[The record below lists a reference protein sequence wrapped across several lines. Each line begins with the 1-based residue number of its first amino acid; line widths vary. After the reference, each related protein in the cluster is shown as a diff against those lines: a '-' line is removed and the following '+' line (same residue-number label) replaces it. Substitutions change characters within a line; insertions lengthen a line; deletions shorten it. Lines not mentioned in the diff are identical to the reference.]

1 MSLYRLLQWIP
12 AFRMMIQRWFINL
25 YMERSLRKLSMQ
37 EIADKVQLAGEH
49 LVQELD
55 TCVQNEENRHLLR
68 HIIGIELWSQHRLR
82 TVQGEPFEL
91 DEVDRY
97 LPPQK
102 ESWSSLVHTFE
113 KARSETVSLIRNLD
127 DKAIRGIYIP
137 HNQFGD
143 FSVRSW
149 IKYLTMHADMEADKL
164 IKKPAA

>member
-25 YMERSLRKLSMQ
+25 YMERSLRKLSMK
-37 EIADKVQLAGEH
+37 EIAEKVQLAGEH

-113 KARSETVSLIRNLD
+113 KARSETVSLIRDLD
-127 DKAIRGIYIP
+127 DEAVKGIYIP